1 MMTSLP
7 ALGLVVL
14 AGCAGSVFPPALPPA
29 AASVALPASPEE
41 RAQVAVDRI
50 VADCEVQGRACVSYV
65 QDDIYPPIQIPSTD
79 RYFVTSQP
87 QEVRSLGF
95 QLRYDWGGYDLDVE
109 RGNTLTWDFNQ
120 DPPGRPGP

>member
-7 ALGLVVL
+7 VLGLAVL
-14 AGCAGSVFPPALPPA
+14 AGCAGAVYPPVLPPA
-29 AASVALPASPEE
+29 AASVALPASPEARAEAAVE
-41 RAQVAVDRI
+41 RIA
-50 VADCEVQGRACVSYV
+50 ADCQVQGRACVTYT
-65 QDDIYPPIQIPSTD
+65 QDNIYPPIQEPSTE

-95 QLRYDWGGYDLDVE
+95 QLRYDWGGNDLDVE
-109 RGNTLTWDFNQ
+109 RGNTLTWNFNQ